1 MLSVST
7 PTYLYFTYELGKYIY
22 QVSSDMGAMCICVKT
37 VCGYA
42 AKQGKGIQT
51 VEGLYMECIFPQENS
66 LMPINA
72 SLMPMAFKIQVY
84 WCG

>member
-22 QVSSDMGAMCICVKT
+22 QVSSDLGAMCICVKT

-42 AKQGKGIQT
+42 AKQGKGI
-51 VEGLYMECIFPQENS
+51 
-66 LMPINA
+66 
-72 SLMPMAFKIQVY
+72 
-84 WCG
+84 